1 MNKKKKKT
9 LKCYY
14 QGCERQSFSSKWVL
28 KRHLERLHSDEY
40 QCDKCDKI
48 FNNATSLTKHKK
60 NVHRGF
66 VCHICFTRF
75 SSEIYLN
82 RHHKNFHTAVQAAE
96 QICTQCDLQ
105 FRTRGQFNLHMV
117 QNHTNETSFKLMN
130 QAFRNK
136 HQDWRKILATD
147 MAPESLFYSHYYEE
161 IVTFLKN
168 QQSRIKTFAYNLCLV
183 CIYESP
189 IAGEINDTF
198 RQGKFKTFIYSTYLE
213 KNDKFLLHF

>member
-1 MNKKKKKT
+1 MAKKKKKT
-9 LKCYY
+9 LKCHYE
-14 QGCERQSFSSKWVL
+14 GCERQSFSSRWVL
-28 KRHLERLHSDEY
+28 HRHLDRLHANEY
-40 QCDKCDKI
+40 QCPKCDKI
-48 FNNATSLTKHKK
+48 FNSATLLNKHNKS
-60 NVHRGF
+60 VHRGF
-66 VCHICFTRF
+66 FCHICYTRF
-75 SSEIYLN
+75 SSERYLN
-82 RHHKNFHTAVQAAE
+82 RHHKKYHIAVPAAE
-96 QICTQCDLQ
+96 QICSQCNLQ

-161 IVTFLKN
+161 IVNFLKN
-168 QQSRIKTFAYNLCLV
+168 QQSRIKTFTYNLCLV

-189 IAGEINDTF
+189 IPGEINDSY

-213 KNDKFLLHF
+213 K